1 MQRQEKAIQGE
12 PNVPLLDKLTKIKQ
26 TNGGFA
32 DGLAQYLRTSHTP
45 SLVVSVLGYLHL
57 VPFTFKLGLDSLE
70 LKYIHP

>member
-32 DGLAQYLRTSHTP
+32 DVVNLRQRQLITLRS
-45 SLVVSVLGYLHL
+45 S
-57 VPFTFKLGLDSLE
+57 FF
-70 LKYIHP
+70 